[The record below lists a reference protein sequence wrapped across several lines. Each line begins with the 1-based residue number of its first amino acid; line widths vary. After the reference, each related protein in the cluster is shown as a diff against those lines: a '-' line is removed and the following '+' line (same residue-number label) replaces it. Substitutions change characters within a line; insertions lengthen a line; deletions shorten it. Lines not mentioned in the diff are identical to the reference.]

1 MEKLLIELPADFN
14 QASCLQYLDRSP
26 LELLHKVVEEDIY
39 KLVPITGAEPL
50 LLRLRFVS
58 ANLLQ
63 AEFANRSS
71 QESEKKLIQ
80 NYIEQ
85 WWDLERDLAPFYGLA
100 ERDPLLGKALVGN
113 RGLRLMGVPDLFE
126 ALCWSIIGQQI
137 NLPFAY
143 QLKGR
148 LVENY
153 GQSYE
158 WEGKTYWLFPE
169 PSAIANAS
177 VEALFALKITRRKCE
192 YLIGVAQAMLDG
204 KLSKAE
210 LLAERSAKAAEK
222 KLVAQRGIGPWSA
235 NYVMMR
241 CLRYPDAY
249 PVGDAGLQNSVKR
262 LLMMERKPTELE
274 LYELAEPWTGWEAYA
289 TFYLWAAK

>member
-1 MEKLLIELPADFN
+1 
-14 QASCLQYLDRSP
+14 
-26 LELLHKVVEEDIY
+26 
-39 KLVPITGAEPL
+39 
-50 LLRLRFVS
+50 
-58 ANLLQ
+58 
-63 AEFANRSS
+63 
-71 QESEKKLIQ
+71 
-80 NYIEQ
+80 
-85 WWDLERDLAPFYGLA
+85 
-100 ERDPLLGKALVGN
+100 
-113 RGLRLMGVPDLFE
+113 MGVPDLFE
-126 ALCWSIIGQQI
+126 AICWSILGQQI

-158 WEGKTYWLFPE
+158 WEGQTYWQFPE
-169 PSAIANAS
+169 PAAIAKTT

-192 YLIGVAQAMLDG
+192 YLIGVAQAMLEG
-204 KLSKAE
+204 KLSKAK

-222 KLVAQRGIGPWSA
+222 TLVAQRGIGPWSA

-249 PVGDAGLQNSVKR
+249 PVGDAGLQNAVKR
-262 LLMMERKPTELE
+262 LLMMDRKPTEAE
-274 LYELAEPWTGWEAYA
+274 LYELAKPWAGWEAYA